1 MKECIDLQ
9 NEERMQNEKMYRY
22 LEWRKDAEW
31 KNVLIYRMKKGCRR
45 KACIDIQNEE
55 RIQNERMYRY
65 TEWRKDAEGK
75 NV

>member
-45 KACIDIQNEE
+45 KACIDIQNELKKGCRRE
-55 RIQNERMYRY
+55 SSELFQFSAWSGNI
-65 TEWRKDAEGK
+65 
-75 NV
+75 